1 MPFHVFSITSPVGL
15 QFKFCKEW
23 QNPQSMLS
31 TNFIILEFV
40 LLKDSQ
46 AVKTTGGPVC
56 AWDTVVFTPLPESR
70 RKVWPLVITS
80 SQK

>member
-1 MPFHVFSITSPVGL
+1 MAESSEHA
-15 QFKFCKEW
+15 EY
-23 QNPQSMLS
+23 
-31 TNFIILEFV
+31 EFYYFGFWI
-40 LLKDSQ
+40 KDSQ